1 MTCLDAVNPILNSRP
16 FVPITRVENGVEG
29 SQDSIADPGDPMTH
43 IQ

>member
-1 MTCLDAVNPILNSRP
+1 MTCLDAVNPILNSGP
-16 FVPITRVENGVEG
+16 LVPMTRVENGVEG